1 MATYK
6 TESGQTIWD
15 LSILLYGN
23 SSNAVKLMTDNPSLA
38 SISGLIPPQTS
49 ITYTPVLGFN
59 VATYFSEINVKPNTG
74 QGNPLQ
80 GSGFDSGFQ
89 INGFY

>member
-1 MATYK
+1 MATYI

-23 SSNAVKLMTDNPSLA
+23 SSNAVKLLTDNPHLQN
-38 SISGLIPPQTS
+38 ISGLIPPQTS

-59 VATYFSEINVKPNTG
+59 VASYFNDINVKPNTG

-80 GSGFDSGFQ
+80 GSGFDIGFQ
-89 INGFY
+89 INAFH

>member
-1 MATYK
+1 MATYT

-23 SSNAVKLMTDNPSLA
+23 TSNVVKLMNDNSILF
-38 SISGLIPPQTS
+38 SISGLIPPKTV

-59 VATYFSEINVKPNTG
+59 VSSYFSDISVKPNTG

-80 GSGFDSGFQ
+80 GSGFDIGFK